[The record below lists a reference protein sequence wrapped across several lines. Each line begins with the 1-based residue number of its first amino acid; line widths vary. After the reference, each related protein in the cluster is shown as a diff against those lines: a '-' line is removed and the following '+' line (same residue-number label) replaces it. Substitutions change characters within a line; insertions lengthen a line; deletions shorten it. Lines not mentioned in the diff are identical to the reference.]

1 MLSGSMLMFSGS
13 FFQLAKYIMA
23 RLEKQ
28 LIPWNGLE
36 KALLTAPHIFQHY
49 AVYLVANS
57 IAGLVPDQLA
67 PSQKDLLVSERAL
80 QDIVAFHFWHQSYC
94 ISV

>member
-36 KALLTAPHIFQHY
+36 KALLTTPHIFQHY

-57 IAGLVPDQLA
+57 MAGLVPDQLA

>member
-1 MLSGSMLMFSGS
+1 MLSGSMPSGS

-49 AVYLVANS
+49 AVQLVARSSSGSNS
-57 IAGLVPDQLA
+57 TGRLARGSNTANLLAGL
-67 PSQKDLLVSERAL
+67 SHR
-80 QDIVAFHFWHQSYC
+80 
-94 ISV
+94 